1 MTLSTKFFIGQL
13 ERWKS
18 AGSLEPLGVWWET
31 KSPFR
36 ENEEGAKNGK
46 PIKTV

>member
-1 MTLSTKFFIGQL
+1 MTLSTKFFI
-13 ERWKS
+13 RRVS
-18 AGSLEPLGVWWET
+18 FSFWWET

-36 ENEEGAKNGK
+36 ENEEGVGTKNGK